1 MANHKENN
9 GYRPR
14 IADKILREKLEAKG
28 AVLIRGPKW
37 CGKTTTAEQQA
48 QSILYLSNPK
58 NREGLLQLAAVDP
71 QILLEGDNPRLLDEW
86 QIVPQLWDAV
96 RFETD
101 HRRKPG
107 QFILTGSAQPVTRN
121 NAAGEKIFH
130 SGTGRFAFIDMLPM
144 SLSESGDSTNQVSL
158 ESMFNAPETPI
169 KGMNPHNLRDI
180 AYLMCRGGWPFAASG
195 ELSKKAA
202 LSQAIDYVDVI
213 VEEDISRVDGTERN
227 PERARKL
234 LRSYARYQG
243 TQTPVSQIR
252 KDLMTNENDSLSDDT
267 INSYLN
273 ALRQIFVVKDMEAW
287 NPNLQS
293 KTAIRT
299 TPTRYFIDP
308 SIATAVLRVGPEDLI
323 NDLKTFGLI
332 FETMCVR
339 DLRIY
344 AEALDGDVYHY
355 RDSNGL
361 ECDAVVHLRNGKYGL
376 IEIKLGGEKLIEEG
390 VKNLQ
395 KLESILDTTKMP
407 APSFLMIL
415 TAVGDY
421 AYRRS
426 DGIYIVPIGTM
437 TI

>member
-1 MANHKENN
+1 MATKNENN
-9 GYRPR
+9 DYRPR
-14 IADKILREKLEAKG
+14 FADKILSEKLEAKG

-58 NREGLLQLAAVDP
+58 DRAGVLQLATIDP
-71 QILLEGDNPRLLDEW
+71 GALLEGETPRLLDEW
-86 QIVPQLWDAV
+86 QIAPQLWDAV

-107 QFILTGSAQPVTRN
+107 QFILTGSAQPVTHN
-121 NAAGEKIFH
+121 NNTVFSIFH
-130 SGTGRFAFIDMLPM
+130 SGTGRFAIIDMLPM

-158 ESMFNAPETPI
+158 KMLFSDPYASVRGKNKHNI
-169 KGMNPHNLRDI
+169 KDI
-180 AYLMCRGGWPFAASG
+180 AFLMCRGGWPYATST
-195 ELSKKAA
+195 ELSEKSA
-202 LSQAIDYVDVI
+202 LSQAFDYVDVV
-213 VEEDISRVDGTERN
+213 VEEDISRVDGTDRN

-243 TQTPVSQIR
+243 TQTPISQIR
-252 KDLMTNENDSLSDDT
+252 KDLASNENDSLTDDT

-273 ALRQIFVVKDMEAW
+273 ALRQIFVVKDMDAW

-299 TPTRYFIDP
+299 TPTRYFTDP
-308 SIATAVLRVGPEDLI
+308 SIATAALRIGPEDLI
-323 NDLKTFGLI
+323 NDLKTFGLL

-344 AEALDGDVYHY
+344 AEALDGDVFHY

-361 ECDAVVHLRNGKYGL
+361 ECDAVIHLKNGKYGL

-390 VKNLQ
+390 VKNLK
-395 KLESILDTTKMP
+395 KLESIIDTTKMP
-407 APSFLMIL
+407 TPSFLMIL

-426 DGIYIVPIGTM
+426 DGVCIVPIGSLTA
-437 TI
+437 